1 MQMQLNRDYVHVSLS
16 GQSIAFKKDTPT
28 FVPPRLVREIVALGG
43 TAAENGPDR
52 EAEVK
57 ALAEI
62 SLAQLEDATR
72 GPKIVEAINTMLA
85 RNQRGDFT
93 SGGRPNLKTL
103 FNMTGIEVSPE
114 ELAPIWEPIRNKL
127 QAA

>member
-16 GQSIAFKKDTPT
+16 GLSIEFKKDTPV

-43 TAAENGPDR
+43 TASDDSPDKA
-52 EAEVK
+52 AEVK

-62 SLAQLEDATR
+62 SAAQAEDATR
-72 GPKIVEAINTMLA
+72 APKINEAIRTMIA

-93 SGGRPNLKTL
+93 AASKPNLRIL
-103 FNMTGIEVSPE
+103 MNLTGLEITPE
-114 ELAPIWEPIRNKL
+114 ELAPMWDKIKAEIE
-127 QAA
+127 